1 MSTTEKSNEKR
12 CERDGREKVDKFR
25 RFLAQ
30 FCATT
35 VENLLLFDM
44 GLCHSFPFII
54 IAALTGFPNKHNL
67 NETLSLTPI
76 EASWLASIGYISEPI
91 GSLLSAL
98 ITDALGRKVAMMVVN
113 IPLVVAWFLMYSAS
127 SVWQI
132 FLAIVLLG
140 LGAGLMESPIIT
152 YVGEISEP
160 TFRGVMI
167 AYTHFGYSLGAIL
180 VATLNIM
187 MPWRMVGLVC
197 MFTPIFTTIA
207 LCFVPETP
215 LWLLS
220 KNKTAQAE
228 KALCWLRGWVPKE
241 SVAEELQ
248 SLQRYSER
256 YKSCESCIKK
266 DQKCIHPLPTLAEKL
281 KELKRKQTLK
291 PFSIVMALFCIS
303 VFSTTFSMS
312 TYIVQ
317 ILKAYNIPMEPDE
330 AAAVL
335 SYVNNL
341 GNISFLCL
349 IRFTGKR
356 YLYLT
361 ILSILF
367 LSAAVICGYGF
378 MVLPIGY
385 SSFPDLSPNFP
396 LENSNLGYIPFV
408 CIILSSFCIFCG
420 INSMAW
426 QMISEVFPYK
436 TRGTAT
442 GLTAALSYVLS
453 FIGAKTFYSLETT
466 LSMPGVAL
474 FNCIIIAFGL
484 ILMYKILPETE
495 NRTLEDIE
503 MHFSDNSKKLT
514 DRKIPK
520 LDLSQIGSAK
530 NNSNM
535 PTRPVSIKGID
546 EQNNKKSGI
555 GCDNRSFVADS

>member
-12 CERDGREKVDKFR
+12 CERDGREKVDKIR

-35 VENLLLFDM
+35 VENLLLIDM
-44 GLCHSFPFII
+44 GLCRTFPFII
-54 IAALTGFPNKHNL
+54 IAALTGFPNKHNVD
-67 NETLSLTPI
+67 ETLSLTPI
-76 EASWLASIGYISEPI
+76 EASWLASFGFISEPI

-98 ITDALGRKVAMMVVN
+98 IT
-113 IPLVVAWFLMYSAS
+113 
-127 SVWQI
+127 
-132 FLAIVLLG
+132 
-140 LGAGLMESPIIT
+140 
-152 YVGEISEP
+152 
-160 TFRGVMI
+160 
-167 AYTHFGYSLGAIL
+167 
-180 VATLNIM
+180 
-187 MPWRMVGLVC
+187 
-197 MFTPIFTTIA
+197 
-207 LCFVPETP
+207 
-215 LWLLS
+215 
-220 KNKTAQAE
+220 
-228 KALCWLRGWVPKE
+228 
-241 SVAEELQ
+241 
-248 SLQRYSER
+248 
-256 YKSCESCIKK
+256 
-266 DQKCIHPLPTLAEKL
+266 AEKL

-317 ILKAYNIPMEPDE
+317 ILKAYKIPMEPDE

-335 SYVNNL
+335 SYVNIL
-341 GNISFLCL
+341 GTISFLCL
-349 IRFTGKR
+349 IRFTGRR

-361 ILSILF
+361 MLSVVF

-396 LENSNLGYIPFV
+396 LENSDLGYIPFV
-408 CIILSSFCIFCG
+408 CIILSSFCNFCG
-420 INSMAW
+420 IDSMGW

-436 TRGTAT
+436 TRGIAT
-442 GLTAALSYVLS
+442 GITAALYYVLR